1 MFPVQ
6 VLYNPSRKHF
16 CLIYLMFMH
25 AWKKYKEMSFLVTNN
40 NYQNNTHGEISMP
53 CCHMNFKS
61 HIVVAYYYLM
71 RCSHN
76 AHISFFA
83 TSTCVSYISFVCE
96 KYESVNC
103 ESTIVSK
110 IIMHDT
116 KTWDNNKQYSFVQLF
131 QKVFC
136 IK

>member
-1 MFPVQ
+1 
-6 VLYNPSRKHF
+6 
-16 CLIYLMFMH
+16 
-25 AWKKYKEMSFLVTNN
+25 
-40 NYQNNTHGEISMP
+40 MP

-116 KTWDNNKQYSFVQLF
+116 QKHGIIINNVVLFNSFKKSFVVNEISTDWIYIL
-131 QKVFC
+131 VPL
-136 IK
+136 